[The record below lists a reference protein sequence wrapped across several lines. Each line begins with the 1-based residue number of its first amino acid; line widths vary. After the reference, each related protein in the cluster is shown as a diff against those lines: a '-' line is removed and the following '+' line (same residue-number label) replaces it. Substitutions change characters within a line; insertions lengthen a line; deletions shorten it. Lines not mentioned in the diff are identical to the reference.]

1 MFIVQ
6 IFQGMKK
13 TCSVHMV
20 QNTWKQ
26 AVRLHCILARF
37 KIIMEYLRLSRW
49 LTNQFIQPAQYNRV
63 YKRNNLLSPIMYPRE
78 VRKFLR
84 NLHEKFKN
92 KVYKELR
99 NHF

>member
-1 MFIVQ
+1 
-6 IFQGMKK
+6 MKK

-37 KIIMEYLRLSRW
+37 KIIMEYLRLSR
-49 LTNQFIQPAQYNRV
+49 LTGSNQFIQPAQYNSV

-84 NLHEKFKN
+84 NLHEEFKN
-92 KVYKELR
+92 KVYKGLR